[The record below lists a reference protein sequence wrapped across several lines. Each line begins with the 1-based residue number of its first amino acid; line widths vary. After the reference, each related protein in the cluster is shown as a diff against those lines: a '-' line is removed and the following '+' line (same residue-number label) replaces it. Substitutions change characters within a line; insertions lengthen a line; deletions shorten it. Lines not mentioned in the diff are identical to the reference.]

1 MSLGDVKIKIR
12 TDLSTGMFPEAQ
24 RVAAR
29 RHLKQLLAN
38 LPKGS
43 KAVIAGGAPRD
54 WHHGWGCRDVDIFY
68 QTNEMSNKYIQ
79 QKANVT
85 RNSYYNGY
93 GYGENDI
100 MTIHEYPIYS
110 GCLKYRKVQLIR
122 TIKDPML
129 TIRNFPINLSRIWM
143 DNTGKIMCDHHYEW
157 GYNHRM
163 IHQVNHS
170 QWVYPY
176 LRKIM
181 GRYHQYGFMPIN
193 WHTREQ
199 TDKLK

>member
-1 MSLGDVKIKIR
+1 MPLNDVKIKIR

-54 WHHGWGCRDVDIFY
+54 WHHGWGCRDVDIFF
-68 QTNEMSNKYIQ
+68 QSEDMSYVESR
-79 QKANVT
+79 AEPL

-93 GYGENDI
+93 GYDENGI
-100 MTIHEYPIYS
+100 MSVHEYPIHQ

-122 TIKDPML
+122 TVSDPML
-129 TIRNFPINLSRIWM
+129 VIHEFPVNMSRIWM
-143 DNTGKIMCDHHYEW
+143 DATGKIMADHHYQW
-157 GYNHRM
+157 GYNHR
-163 IHQVNHS
+163 IINQVNHT

-176 LRKIM
+176 IEKIL
-181 GRYHQYGFMPIN
+181 GRYSNYGFVPIN
-193 WHTREQ
+193 WEGRRNEEEQ
-199 TDKLK
+199 L